1 MDLGVTTH
9 LLLLKNTMIS
19 FFFKKKKSSLLSE
32 KFINFLA
39 LKLGVMPINERLYL
53 EAITHS
59 SYKNIQKNNLDN
71 ERLEFL
77 GDAFISLTVAN
88 YLYDIYPNDNEG
100 YLTQLRAKIVSRE
113 NLNKIGQE
121 LGLQE
126 FILYQK
132 SSNSYKSLLGNTFE
146 ALYGA
151 ILIDLGIEKAKKSIE
166 DFILKSNLDIDKI
179 ILENQDYKSEVLMM
193 YQKKGSKISF
203 KTIRDNNMEKIW
215 FSSTILERETIIGK
229 GNGSS
234 KKSAEQNACKYILN
248 EISSS

>member
-1 MDLGVTTH
+1 
-9 LLLLKNTMIS
+9 MIS

-32 KFINFLA
+32 KFLNFLA
-39 LKLGVMPINERLYL
+39 LKLGIKPVNERLYL

-113 NLNKIGQE
+113 NLNKIGQD

-132 SSNSYKSLLGNTFE
+132 SSNSYKSLVGNTFE

-203 KTIRDNNMEKIW
+203 NTIRDDNTEKIW

-248 EISSS
+248 EISSF

>member
-1 MDLGVTTH
+1 
-9 LLLLKNTMIS
+9 MIS

-32 KFINFLA
+32 KFLNFLA
-39 LKLGVMPINERLYL
+39 LKLGVIPINERLYL

>member
-1 MDLGVTTH
+1 
-9 LLLLKNTMIS
+9 MIS
-19 FFFKKKKSSLLSE
+19 FFLKKKKSSLLSE
-32 KFINFLA
+32 KFLNFLA
-39 LKLGVMPINERLYL
+39 LKLGVKPINERLYL

-100 YLTQLRAKIVSRE
+100 YLTQLRSKIVSRE

-126 FILYQK
+126 FIFYQK

-166 DFILKSNLDIDKI
+166 DFILKSN
-179 ILENQDYKSEVLMM
+179 QDYKSEVLMM

-203 KTIRDNNMEKIW
+203 NTIRDNNTEKIW

-234 KKSAEQNACKYILN
+234 KKSAEQNACKHILN

>member
-1 MDLGVTTH
+1 
-9 LLLLKNTMIS
+9 MIS
-19 FFFKKKKSSLLSE
+19 FFLKKKKSSLLSK
-32 KFINFLA
+32 KFLIFLN
-39 LKLGVMPINERLYL
+39 LKLGVKPINERLYL

-59 SYKNIQKNNLDN
+59 SYKNIQKNKLDN

-113 NLNKIGQE
+113 NLNKIGQD

-132 SSNSYKSLLGNTFE
+132 SSNSYKSLVGNTFE

-203 KTIRDNNMEKIW
+203 NTIRDNNTEKIW

-234 KKSAEQNACKYILN
+234 KKSAEQSACKYILN

>member
-1 MDLGVTTH
+1 
-9 LLLLKNTMIS
+9 MIS

-32 KFINFLA
+32 KFLNFLA
-39 LKLGVMPINERLYL
+39 LKLGIKPVNERLYL

-113 NLNKIGQE
+113 NLNKIGQD

-132 SSNSYKSLLGNTFE
+132 SSNSYKSLVGNTFE

-203 KTIRDNNMEKIW
+203 NTIRDDNKEKIW

-248 EISSS
+248 EISSF

>member
-1 MDLGVTTH
+1 
-9 LLLLKNTMIS
+9 MIS

-32 KFINFLA
+32 KLLNFLA
-39 LKLGVMPINERLYL
+39 LKLGVKPVNERLYL

-113 NLNKIGQE
+113 NLNKIGQD

-132 SSNSYKSLLGNTFE
+132 SSNSYKSLVGNTFE

-166 DFILKSNLDIDKI
+166 VFILKSNLDIDKI

-203 KTIRDNNMEKIW
+203 NTIRDDNTEKIW

-248 EISSS
+248 EISSF

>member
-1 MDLGVTTH
+1 
-9 LLLLKNTMIS
+9 MIS
-19 FFFKKKKSSLLSE
+19 FFLKKKKSSLLSE
-32 KFINFLA
+32 KFLNFLA
-39 LKLGVMPINERLYL
+39 LKLGVKPINERLYL

-113 NLNKIGQE
+113 NLNKIGQD

-132 SSNSYKSLLGNTFE
+132 SSNSYKSLVGNTFE

-166 DFILKSNLDIDKI
+166 VFILKSNLDIDKI

-203 KTIRDNNMEKIW
+203 NTIRDDNTEKIW

-248 EISSS
+248 EISSF

>member
-1 MDLGVTTH
+1 
-9 LLLLKNTMIS
+9 MIS
-19 FFFKKKKSSLLSE
+19 FFFKKKKSTLLSE
-32 KFINFLA
+32 KFLNFLA
-39 LKLGVMPINERLYL
+39 LKLGIKPVNERLYL

-113 NLNKIGQE
+113 NLNKIGQD

-132 SSNSYKSLLGNTFE
+132 SSNSYKSLVGNTFE

-203 KTIRDNNMEKIW
+203 NTIRDDNKEKIW

-248 EISSS
+248 EISSF